1 MPSGVTSIVG
11 SAYESLVASRARYPA
26 LSAYVRRH
34 AQALD
39 EAVMRQHVDLY
50 VNDFSLG
57 LGEAGRRAVET
68 LLRVWREQHP
78 EAPAATDSVYGVP

>member
-1 MPSGVTSIVG
+1 MDRLIRLSLEQANATARTS
-11 SAYESLVASRARYPA
+11 PD
-26 LSAYVRRH
+26 YVRRH
-34 AQALD
+34 AQELD

-68 LLRVWREQHP
+68 LLAVYRRLDP
-78 EAPAATDSVYGVP
+78 DAPALAGDLFA